1 MNRSLL
7 SSMAVLGLALASSLT
22 AAYWL
27 DRLDGGQAQAAAE
40 AAPSSASARIA
51 RGADGHYWA
60 EGRIDGQA
68 VRLLVDT
75 GSSAVALTRTDAERL
90 GLTPSPSDFTAT
102 VTTVSGPVRAAR
114 VRLAHVA
121 VGGAR
126 VEDVQALVFESGLPH
141 SLLGMSYL
149 ARLSGFQ
156 ADAAGLT
163 LNP

>member
-1 MNRSLL
+1 MNRPFL
-7 SSMAVLGLALASSLT
+7 SSAAVLGLALASSLT

-40 AAPSSASARIA
+40 ARPAPASIA
-51 RGADGHYWA
+51 RAADGHYWA
-60 EGRIDGQA
+60 EGRIDGRT

-75 GSSAVALTRTDAERL
+75 GSSAVALTRHDAERL
-90 GLTPSPSDFTAT
+90 GLTPAPSDFTAT

-114 VRLAHVA
+114 VQLAHVA
-121 VGGAR
+121 VDGAR
-126 VEDVQALVFESGLPH
+126 VDNVQALVFESGLPH

-149 ARLSGFQ
+149 GRLSGFQ

-163 LNP
+163 LTP